1 MQLYILGAER
11 VREVQLPTSAPLS
24 IRSAPDSQGQ
34 GSETYSTVGLKGT
47 VEPEGVIKSLTVR
60 NLISG
65 CPGGSCG
72 NAVVYTWRR
81 AGSRSSA
88 ADERPALDPL
98 RSRLTGTGKRNIFD
112 GRAGGDR

>member
-1 MQLYILGAER
+1 MQSYILVAER

-72 NAVVYTWRR
+72 DAVVCTWRR
-81 AGSRSSA
+81 AGSRRAA
-88 ADERPALDPL
+88 ADEPPALDPL
-98 RSRLTGTGKRNIFD
+98 GPRLQGPGERSD
-112 GRAGGDR
+112 V